1 VLLGAVIYTFSA
13 ADALAAGLFLTW
25 CIFVGL
31 VDNVLRPL
39 LIGRGSEV
47 PMAVILAG
55 VLGGLLAHGLIGLF
69 VGPIVLALGY
79 ELFRAWLT
87 GPGETVALSGS

>member
-1 VLLGAVIYTFSA
+1 MTVAVLFTVWSV
-13 ADALAAGLFLTW
+13 
-25 CIFVGL
+25 FVAL
-31 VDNVLRPL
+31 VDNLLRPI

-47 PMAVILAG
+47 PLAVILTG

-79 ELFRAWLT
+79 
-87 GPGETVALSGS
+87 

>member
-1 VLLGAVIYTFSA
+1 VVYVFST
-13 ADALAAGLFLTW
+13 AGTLTGSLFLAW
-25 CIFVGL
+25 CVLVAL

-39 LIGRGSEV
+39 LIGRGSAV

-79 ELFRAWLT
+79 ELFRAWLA
-87 GPGETVALSGS
+87 GPSAAAAEG